1 MYFKWL
7 LAWRRLS
14 LSGEGDILPLPIQV
28 LGDIGQMWNYEV
40 IVTVA
45 VTVMVFIGFIRER
58 QPVDITALLGVAVL
72 LIAGVLSTTDMMA
85 VFTNS
90 APLTIAAMFII
101 SAALERTGVIARLGD
116 LVIRMAGRSWLQ
128 AACVIIFPV
137 MGMSAFMNNTPV
149 VVILTPV
156 VMSVARAIKVPAS
169 KLLII
174 LSFASIL
181 GGTTTLLGTST
192 NILVDGVAGQYG
204 MERFGIFEITPVG
217 LAMAAVGALYML
229 TVGRWL
235 LPERVS
241 HQEMVGDKPVK
252 HFLADLVVPPDSPFI
267 GMKLSEMRITA
278 QAGTRLVD
286 LVRDGYSLASS
297 MSKARLQEGDRVI
310 LETEME
316 NLIDLRKSGEL
327 SFTETE
333 LATVSSSESQ
343 IIEAIVGPEAKIIG
357 RTVSDLDL
365 QQRFNV
371 YVLAVHRHKKKLTRN
386 FEHLRLQVGDTL
398 LLEGKAASL
407 KKLYQSRQFV
417 NISVPHPRP
426 YLREKAPIAVLAIL
440 GVMLLAALNVMPIVA
455 LAIIAATVVVATGCL
470 KAEEAYD
477 SIQWPLLVLIYAML
491 AIADTLA
498 ETGAVS
504 LLAAQMGE
512 ALGPYSPL
520 IALSLIYLLTNAVTE
535 IMSNNAAAIMLTP
548 VAIGVAQSM
557 GVDPRPF
564 VVAVMLAG
572 SCSFAT
578 PIGYQTNTF
587 VYQAGGYRFTDFCKV
602 GLPLNLLLWLT
613 ATFMIPQI
621 WPLVPVE
628 AAVESAPVG
637 WH

>member
-1 MYFKWL
+1 
-7 LAWRRLS
+7 
-14 LSGEGDILPLPIQV
+14 
-28 LGDIGQMWNYEV
+28 MWTYEV
-40 IVTVA
+40 VVVVA
-45 VTVMVFIGFIRER
+45 VTILVFIGFIRER
-58 QPVDITALLGVAVL
+58 LPVDITALIGVSIL
-72 LIAGVLSTTDMMA
+72 LITGVLAMSDMMR

-101 SAALERTGVIARLGD
+101 SAALERTGVIARLGEW
-116 LVIRMAGRSWLQ
+116 VIRLAGRSWLQ

-137 MGMSAFMNNTPV
+137 MFMSAFMNNTPV

-156 VMSVARAIKVPAS
+156 VMAVARAINVPAS

-192 NILVDGVAGQYG
+192 NILVDGVAVQYG

-217 LAMAAVGALYML
+217 LAMAAVGSIYML
-229 TVGRWL
+229 TFGRWL

-241 HQEMVGDKPVK
+241 AKEMIGDKPIK
-252 HFLADLVVPPDSPFI
+252 HFLADLLVPAGSSFI
-267 GMKLSEMRITA
+267 GMRLSELRITA
-278 QAGTRLVD
+278 QPGTRLVD
-286 LVRDGYSLASS
+286 LIRDGYSLASS
-297 MSKARLQEGDRVI
+297 MDNARLKEGDRVI

-316 NLIDLRKSGEL
+316 NLVDLRKSGEL
-327 SFTETE
+327 SFTEAE

-343 IIEAIVGPEAKIIG
+343 VIEAIVGPEAKIIG
-357 RTVSDLDL
+357 KTVSDLDL
-365 QQRFNV
+365 HQRFNV

-398 LLEGKAASL
+398 LLEGRARSL

-426 YLREKAPIAVLAIL
+426 YLREKAPIAIGAIMA
-440 GVMLLAALNVMPIVA
+440 VMLLAAFNVMPIAA
-455 LAIIAATVVVATGCL
+455 LALIAATLVVATGCL

-498 ETGAVS
+498 QTGAVG
-504 LLAAQMGE
+504 LLASGMGSTL
-512 ALGPYSPL
+512 APYSPL
-520 IALSLIYLLTNAVTE
+520 IALSLIYLLTNIVTE
-535 IMSNNAAAIMLTP
+535 VMSNNAAAILLTP
-548 VAIGVAQSM
+548 VAIGVAASL

-602 GLPLNLLLWLT
+602 GLPLNILLWLT

-621 WPLVPVE
+621 WPLVPV
-628 AAVESAPVG
+628 AG
-637 WH
+637 